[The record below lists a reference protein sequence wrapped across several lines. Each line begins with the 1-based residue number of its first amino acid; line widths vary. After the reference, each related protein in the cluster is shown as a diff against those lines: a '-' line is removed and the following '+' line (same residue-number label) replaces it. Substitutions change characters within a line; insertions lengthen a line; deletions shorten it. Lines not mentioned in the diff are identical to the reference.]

1 MLIFLRRKAT
11 FLYHYLTAGP
21 SACLPFHMVGAKIFF
36 IPGSIVKVRNFGNGQ
51 QNKMARVLGSIRLP
65 LGSLGSGGMY
75 LQTMEISTVLQ
86 LETAII

>member
-1 MLIFLRRKAT
+1 MMEPGFIIAT
-11 FLYHYLTAGP
+11 IVAPNLVIQ
-21 SACLPFHMVGAKIFF
+21 VGLA
-36 IPGSIVKVRNFGNGQ
+36 Q
-51 QNKMARVLGSIRLP
+51 HKMARVLGSIRLP

>member
-1 MLIFLRRKAT
+1 M
-11 FLYHYLTAGP
+11 
-21 SACLPFHMVGAKIFF
+21 
-36 IPGSIVKVRNFGNGQ
+36 VRNCASGIGLPDRNIAITKGHCGRIGLHY
-51 QNKMARVLGSIRLP
+51 KMVRVLGSIRLP